1 MGFILFIPLNRLK
14 NLTKNMNMKIAF
26 DAKRFFHNTSGLGNY
41 SRDLVRILSQYYP
54 ENEYL
59 LLNKN
64 RSERGKDILERP
76 DVRFVETSKGNLSRQ
91 FKMGKDAQKVGAQI
105 FHGLSGELPLKWGK
119 EPIKKIV
126 TIHDLIFMRYPQ
138 YYSFFDRKIHLWK
151 FKKAAAS
158 ADKIIAISEQTKRD
172 IITYLKVPE
181 NKIEVIYQGCHQAF
195 KEQQSDKFIQLTKEK
210 FNLPKRFIL
219 NVGTIE
225 DRKNLLNIVKG
236 ISGTEIPLVVVGRK
250 TNYYKKVEAFIR
262 KNKIEKQV
270 LFLERVSMDELAVIY
285 KLADIFVYPSFFEG
299 FGIPVI
305 EALFSK
311 TAVITSNVS
320 CLPEAG
326 GEDSVYVDP
335 KSYED
340 IGAKIKFLWENESER
355 KRRAEK
361 SFTFVQKFNDEPIA
375 AQLMDLYK
383 KIL

>member
-1 MGFILFIPLNRLK
+1 
-14 NLTKNMNMKIAF
+14 MKIAF

-41 SRDLVRILSQYYP
+41 SRDLVRILSKYYP

-64 RSERGKDILERP
+64 SSERGKEILERQ
-76 DVRFVETSKGNLSRQ
+76 DVRFVETSKGKFSRQ
-91 FKMGKDAQKVGAQI
+91 LKMGKDAQREGADI
-105 FHGLSGELPLKWGK
+105 FHGLSGELPLKWSK
-119 EPIKKIV
+119 EPIRKIV
-126 TIHDLIFMRYPQ
+126 TIHDLIFMRCPN

-151 FKKAAAS
+151 FKKAASS

-181 NKIEVIYQGCHQAF
+181 SKIEVIYQGCHKAF
-195 KEQQSDKFIQLTKEK
+195 KEQQSNELINTVKEK
-210 FNLPKRFIL
+210 FNLPERYIL

-225 DRKNLLNIVKG
+225 ERKNLLSIVKG
-236 ISGTEIPLVVVGRK
+236 IKDTEIPLVVVGRK
-250 TNYYKKVEAFIR
+250 TDYYKKVLAFIR
-262 KNKIEKQV
+262 KNKMDKQV
-270 LFLERVSMDELAVIY
+270 LFLEGVSMDELAVLY
-285 KLADIFVYPSFFEG
+285 KSADIFVYPSFFEG

-311 TAVITSNVS
+311 TVVITSNTS

-326 GEDSVYVDP
+326 GKDSVYIDP
-335 KSYED
+335 RND
-340 IGAKIKFLWENESER
+340 LDLGAKIRFLWENESER

-375 AQLMDLYK
+375 AQLMNLYK

>member
-1 MGFILFIPLNRLK
+1 
-14 NLTKNMNMKIAF
+14 MKIAF

-64 RSERGKDILERP
+64 SSERGIEILEKP
-76 DVRFVETSKGNLSRQ
+76 NVRFVPTSKGNLSRQ
-91 FKMGKDAQKVGAQI
+91 LKMGKDAQKQGANI

-151 FKKAAAS
+151 FKKAAGS

-181 NKIEVIYQGCHQAF
+181 SKIEVIYQGCHKAF
-195 KEQQSDKFIQLTKEK
+195 KEQQSDEFIQQAKEK
-210 FNLPKRFIL
+210 FNLPGRYIL

-225 DRKNLLNIVKG
+225 DRKNLLNIVQG
-236 ISGTEIPLVVVGRK
+236 IQGTEIPLVVVGKK
-250 TNYYKKVEAFIR
+250 TGYYKKVEAFIR
-262 KNKIEKQV
+262 KNKMEKQV
-270 LFLERVSMDELAVIY
+270 LFLEGVSMDELAVIY

-311 TAVITSNVS
+311 TATITSNVS

-326 GEDSVYVDP
+326 GEDSVYIDP
-335 KSYED
+335 ANYLD

-355 KRRAEK
+355 ERRAEK
-361 SFTFVQKFNDEPIA
+361 SFAFVQKFNDEPIA
-375 AQLMDLYK
+375 VQLMDLYK
-383 KIL
+383 KNL